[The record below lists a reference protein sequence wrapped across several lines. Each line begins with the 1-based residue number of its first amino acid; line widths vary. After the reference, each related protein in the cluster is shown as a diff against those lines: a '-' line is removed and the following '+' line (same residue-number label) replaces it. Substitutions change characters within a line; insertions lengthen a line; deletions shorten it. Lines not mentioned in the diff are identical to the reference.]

1 MSSNKGI
8 RHLENE
14 KYKAQRDLGASAC
27 HDYITSLL
35 LIHEVMR
42 LLEDANKTRSDK

>member
-14 KYKAQRDLGASAC
+14 RLKAQRDLGASAC

-35 LIHEVMR
+35 LIHEYESYETFR
-42 LLEDANKTRSDK
+42 RCQ